1 MVGTFDTAVLT
12 RVVNDPDLQ
21 PPSFLLDT
29 FFPMIQTED
38 SEEIHFDVDESKP
51 RISPFVHPLRA
62 GRVVDSEGYRT
73 DSFKP
78 AYVKDKRR
86 FDPTRAIKR
95 TSGEMIGGNLSPAQR
110 MDILLR
116 RDMEDQLAMLARREE
131 VMASEA
137 LRLGQV
143 TVSGDDY
150 PTKVID
156 FGRDAGLTINLGG
169 GFRWGEAGIVP
180 VDDLET
186 WSGLVQTTAGVAA
199 KTVVMDP
206 KAWKLC
212 RKDQDTKDLLETR
225 RGSASQAEL
234 GPMARGPG
242 NEKARF
248 VGMIGDFEIWVYQ
261 DTYVDEAGATQQML
275 PDNTVIV
282 GAAGEAGSGRNGLEG
297 TRCYGMIWD
306 EKANFAA
313 ERFFEKS
320 WLEEDP
326 AVRWLMLQSAP
337 LVVPYRPNAVLTA
350 TVAV

>member
-12 RVVNDPDLQ
+12 RVVNDPDMQ
-21 PPSFLLDT
+21 PSSFLLDM
-29 FFPMIQTED
+29 FFPMVQTEE

-51 RISPFVHPLRA
+51 RISPFVHPLHA
-62 GRVVDSEGYRT
+62 GRVVDSEGFRT
-73 DSFKP
+73 ESFKP

-95 TSGEMIGGNLSPAQR
+95 TPGEMIGGSLSPAQR
-110 MDILLR
+110 QEILLR
-116 RDMEDQLAMLARREE
+116 RDMEDQLRMLTRREE
-131 VMASEA
+131 VMAAEA

-150 PTKVID
+150 PTKVVD
-156 FGRDAGLTINLGG
+156 FGRDAALTVVLGG
-169 GFRWGEAGIVP
+169 GSQWGDAGVVP

-186 WSGLVQTTAGVAA
+186 WAGEVQTKSGVAA

-206 KAWKLC
+206 LAWKLC
-212 RKDQDTKDLLETR
+212 RKDQNTLDLLDIR
-225 RGSASQAEL
+225 RGSASTAEI
-234 GPMARGPG
+234 GPIAFGPG
-242 NEKARF
+242 NAKARF

-261 DTYVDEAGATQQML
+261 DTYVDEAGVTQKML

-282 GAAGEAGSGRNGLEG
+282 GARGEAESGRNGLEG
-297 TRCYGMIWD
+297 TRCYGMIYD
-306 EKANFAA
+306 EKADFRA

-326 AVRWLMLQSAP
+326 AVRWLLLQSAP
-337 LVVPYRPNAVLTA
+337 LVVPYRPNAVLCA
-350 TVAV
+350 TVK